1 MVHTLHRYGSRE
13 SLADDWVA
21 MALVSKG
28 NNDEGS
34 EPKLQAFL
42 RAAAKYNPVNMRGS
56 STGQGAMYRDDFS
69 RTPTPEEI
77 VNEVT
82 KPGSVTAVFDKREN
96 LEAFLEELGRLDLGL
111 SVNISAPTKEAL
123 ESALKAGI
131 VPHSVTYSLG
141 FRGQVDRLPG
151 RPALELSTMCGHG
164 MICGNFANKMVRHV
178 KEEKLSPEKAS
189 KYISKL
195 CPCGIVNVT
204 RAQKLLEEARTA
216 NISGQAVVSRK

>member
-21 MALVSKG
+21 MARTSKG
-28 NNDEGS
+28 INDKGS

-42 RAAAKYNPVNMRGS
+42 RAAAKHNPVNMRGDS
-56 STGQGAMYRDDFS
+56 AKGSMYRGDHTA
-69 RTPTPEEI
+69 TPDEI
-77 VNEVT
+77 IAEII
-82 KPGSVTAVFDKREN
+82 KPGSAIAVFDKREN
-96 LEAFLEELGRLDLGL
+96 LEAFLEELGKLDLGL